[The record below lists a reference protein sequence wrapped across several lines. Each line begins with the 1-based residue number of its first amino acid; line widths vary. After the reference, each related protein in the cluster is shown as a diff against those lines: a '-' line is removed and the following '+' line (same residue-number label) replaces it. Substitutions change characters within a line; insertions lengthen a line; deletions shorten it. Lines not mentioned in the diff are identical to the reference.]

1 MYGQAMITKIAILTI
16 ESLAAAILS
25 VYLAQRWRPEAMI
38 ALGAL
43 LTGAAAFLLPGV
55 AH

>member
-1 MYGQAMITKIAILTI
+1 MITKITI
-16 ESLAAAILS
+16 LAAETAIVAMLA

-38 ALGAL
+38 ALGAF